1 MVGTETKPTG
11 SRLRKLFVL
20 LGLVCALLAQ
30 GCAILTACTY
40 ETRFVRAAGQLI
52 ENGDTTVGANIH
64 IDANRGSIQLKNL
77 DWTVGGTLKGHV
89 TSIAL
94 VDAENPSGVRVPI
107 PVDPPSSSFIA
118 AGNAVQ
124 RGGETSPSLGGVYEV
139 VAENRAALEILTDI
153 PSRPTISLPL
163 RRTEIQDWYRPRN
176 CY

>member
-1 MVGTETKPTG
+1 MVGTETKSSG
-11 SRLRKLFVL
+11 SRLGNLSIIV
-20 LGLVCALLAQ
+20 GLACAFLAS
-30 GCAILTACTY
+30 GCAILTACRY
-40 ETRFVRAAGQLI
+40 ETRFVRASGQLI
-52 ENGDTTVGANIH
+52 ENSDTTVGANVH
-64 IDANRGSIQLKNL
+64 VDANRGSIELKYL
-77 DWTVGGTLKGHV
+77 DWMVGGTLKGHV

-94 VDAENPSGVRVPI
+94 VDAGNPSGVRVPI

-139 VAENRAALEILTDI
+139 VGGNRAALEILTDI

-163 RRTEIQDWYRPRN
+163 RRTEIQDWYRPHD

>member
-1 MVGTETKPTG
+1 MVGTETKCAG
-11 SRLRKLFVL
+11 SKLRRVSII
-20 LGLVCALLAQ
+20 LGLACGLLAQ

-52 ENGDTTVGANIH
+52 ENGDTTVGANVH
-64 IDANRGSIQLKNL
+64 IAADRGSIELKNL
-77 DWTVGGTLKGHV
+77 DWIVGGSLKGHV

-107 PVDPPSSSFIA
+107 PVDPASSSFIA
-118 AGNAVQ
+118 AGNTVQ
-124 RGGETSPSLGGVYEV
+124 RGGETSPSLGGVYEL
-139 VAENRAALEILTDI
+139 VAEDRAALEILTDI